1 MVKQKINSSCLN
13 NTFSLAHWLW
23 LSMLFASFPFV
34 VQAQGGDRKQLPQ
47 NFEYYKDKVAEIK
60 GEDLTLA
67 RQYADSMLRAAA
79 VALDSLKM
87 AEAMKNVGDLNSDA
101 GEYAEAIKWFHRG
114 LSLANQVGDRSMV
127 VRIHNNLGG
136 VYLKT
141 ANYEKALSQ
150 YNRAYSLGRSILSPL
165 QRATLLNNLGIIYR
179 YLKQYQQSKLYLT
192 EALELYQQQENILGI
207 GQVYNNLGI
216 LAQEQ
221 GEFENAEEFYL
232 KAKALSEDNERP
244 TGVAYASSNL
254 ASIYIEQKLP
264 EKALPYLYNSA
275 KIKKEQD
282 DKLGLINTYNYL
294 GKAWMQMGRADSAIY
309 YYKKGSLY
317 ADSIENVSKKI
328 EVLSG
333 LARAFDQQG
342 KTGNLGL
349 LYTQIINLKDSSF
362 NQERAAQLAIAQ
374 AELDMTRKEETIKV
388 LTEEAEQTSLK
399 LKTRELILL
408 FSVPMVILLAV
419 FTVFYVRR
427 FRSERTAH
435 RQLLLRH
442 EEIRAQ
448 KDKIEQQHQT
458 ITHQNLELQQA
469 NKLIEHYNS
478 ELQLVNEQL
487 EDKIRERTRALADT
501 YRKLSF
507 HINNTPLAVLEW
519 SKNLT
524 LVRWPEQA
532 EKIFGFKAQQVLGS
546 PARDLSFM
554 KDEQHQAFL
563 ESIRQ
568 GHVGLQTRQHSF
580 QQVYQRADGDIIFVE
595 WSHSVL
601 TDEMGQIESVLSI
614 ANDVSLREKA
624 YQETS
629 QINEELD
636 TFIYKASHDL
646 RGPIARMQGII
657 NLGKIESSDPQAHFY
672 FDLLNRV
679 SNELH
684 NLLMRLL
691 MVHNIHQHM
700 LNIEHIY
707 FYDFVENLIQD
718 MPAQHKKQA
727 FTFQN
732 QIPQNLSILSD
743 KNLLSIILLNLL
755 DNSLTYADNHNPF
768 IVVNAK
774 VVHGNK
780 LSFSVQ
786 DNGPGIAE
794 NLQEKVFD
802 MFFQGST
809 KSTGMGL
816 GLYMV
821 RKAVRKLNGDV
832 KLERKD
838 GLTTFSVLLP
848 ESEVMH
854 LIPAPEPVR
863 I

>member
-1 MVKQKINSSCLN
+1 MEGQKINSSCLN
-13 NTFSLAHWLW
+13 KTFSLVPCL
-23 LSMLFASFPFV
+23 LLGMLLVMLPVALM
-34 VQAQGGDRKQLPQ
+34 AQGGERMPLPK
-47 NFEYYKDKVAEIK
+47 NFKYYQEKVAEHQP
-60 GEDLTLA
+60 EDLTLA
-67 RQYADSMLRAAA
+67 QQYADSMLRASA
-79 VALDSLKM
+79 VSHDSLNM
-87 AEAMKNVGDLNSDA
+87 AEAMKTIGDLNGNA

-114 LSLANQVGDRSMV
+114 LSLANQIGDRTMV

-192 EALELYQQQENILGI
+192 EALEMYQQQDNVVGI
-207 GQVYNNLGI
+207 GQVFNNLGI

-221 GEFENAEEFYL
+221 GDFDNAEDFYL
-232 KAKALSEDNERP
+232 KAKALSEENNRA

-264 EKALPYLYNSA
+264 LKALPYLHDAA

-294 GKAWMQMGRADSAIY
+294 GKAWLQLGRADSAVY
-309 YYKKGSLY
+309 YYKRGSLY

-342 KTGNLGL
+342 ITGNLGI
-349 LYTQIINLKDSSF
+349 LYTQIISLKDSSF

-374 AELDMTRKEETIKV
+374 AELDMTRKEEAIKV
-388 LTEEAEQTSLK
+388 LTEEAEQNSLK

-408 FSVPMVILLAV
+408 VSIPLVILLGV
-419 FTVFYVRR
+419 FTVFYVQR

-469 NKLIEHYNS
+469 NKLIEHYNR

-487 EDKIRERTRALADT
+487 EDKIRERTRALTDT

-519 SKNLT
+519 SKSLT

-532 EKIFGFKAQQVLGS
+532 EKIFGYKAQQVLGS
-546 PARDLSFM
+546 SADELSFM
-554 KDEQHQAFL
+554 KDEQHQSFL
-563 ESIRQ
+563 ENIRQ
-568 GHVGLQTRQHSF
+568 GHDGLQTRQHSF
-580 QQVYQRADGDIIFVE
+580 QQVFLREDGDLVFVE

-601 TDEMGQIESVLSI
+601 TDESGQIESVLSI

-657 NLGKIESSDPQAHFY
+657 NLGKIESKDPQAHFY

-691 MVHNIHQHM
+691 MVHNIHQHL
-700 LNIEHIY
+700 LNMEHIY
-707 FYDFVENLIQD
+707 FYDFVENLIQE
-718 MPAQHKKQA
+718 MPTQHKKQA

-732 QIPQNLSILSD
+732 QIPQNLAIVSD
-743 KNLLSIILLNLL
+743 KNLLSIIILNLL
-755 DNSLTYADNHNPF
+755 DNSLTFADNHNPF
-768 IVVNAK
+768 VVVNAK
-774 VVHGNK
+774 VIHGNK
-780 LSFSVQ
+780 ISFSVQ

-821 RKAVRKLNGDV
+821 RKAVRRLNGEV

-854 LIPAPEPVR
+854 VTARPEPVK

>member
-1 MVKQKINSSCLN
+1 MWLGL
-13 NTFSLAHWLW
+13 FMASL
-23 LSMLFASFPFV
+23 PFTV
-34 VQAQGGDRKQLPQ
+34 LAQGGARKPLPHTYK
-47 NFEYYKDKVAEIK
+47 YYQEKVAEFQQT
-60 GEDLTLA
+60 DLTQA
-67 RQYADSMLRAAA
+67 RHYADSMLKAAA
-79 VALDSLKM
+79 ISQDSVGM
-87 AEAMKNVGDLNSDA
+87 AEAMKAIGDLHSNS
-101 GEYAEAIKWFHRG
+101 GEYAQSIIWFHRG
-114 LSLANQVGDRSMV
+114 LSLANHLRDRSIA

-150 YNRAYSLGRSILSPL
+150 YNRAYSLGRSTFSPM

-179 YLKQYQQSKLYLT
+179 YLNQYQQSRLYLM
-192 EALELYQQQENILGI
+192 EALELHQQQDNSFGI

-216 LAQEQ
+216 LEQ
-221 GEFENAEEFYL
+221 QQGDFSKAEDFYQ
-232 KAKALSEDNERP
+232 KAKVLSEKTDRAA
-244 TGVAYASSNL
+244 GIAYASSNL
-254 ASIYIEQKLP
+254 ASIYLEQKLP
-264 EKALPYLYNSA
+264 QKALPFLHNSA
-275 KIKKEQD
+275 NIKKEQD

-294 GKAWMQMGRADSAIY
+294 GKAWLQLGRADSAVY
-309 YYKKGSLY
+309 YYRMCSLY
-317 ADSIENVSKKI
+317 ADSIENVSKKV
-328 EVLSG
+328 EALTG
-333 LARAFDQQG
+333 MARALDQQG
-342 KTGNLGL
+342 RNANLGSI
-349 LYTQIINLKDSSF
+349 YSQIISLKDSSF
-362 NQERAAQLAIAQ
+362 NQEIAAQLAIAQ
-374 AELDMTRKEETIKV
+374 AELDMTRKEEAIQV

-408 FSVPMVILLAV
+408 FSVPLVLLLAL
-419 FTVFYVRR
+419 FTVIYLRR

-458 ITHQNLELQQA
+458 ITHQNFELQEA
-469 NKLIEHYNS
+469 NSLIEHFNR

-487 EDKIRERTRALADT
+487 EDKIRERTRALTDT

-519 SKNLT
+519 SKSLS

-532 EKIFGFKAQQVLGS
+532 EKIFGYKAQQVLGS
-546 PARDLSFM
+546 SADELSFM
-554 KDEQHQAFL
+554 KDEQHLAFL
-563 ESIRQ
+563 DNIRQ
-568 GHVGLQTRQHSF
+568 ADNGLQTKQHSF
-580 QQVYQRADGDIIFVE
+580 LQEYLREDGDRIFVE

-601 TDEMGQIESVLSI
+601 TDEQGQIESVLSI

-657 NLGKIESSDPQAHFY
+657 NLGKIESKDPQAHFY

-691 MVHNIHQHM
+691 MVHNVHQHLLCM
-700 LNIEHIY
+700 EHIP
-707 FYDFVENLIQD
+707 FYDFVENLIED
-718 MPAQHKKQA
+718 LPDQHKKQA

-732 QIPQNLSILSD
+732 QIPRNLTILSD
-743 KNLLSIILLNLL
+743 KNLLSIILVNLL
-755 DNSLTYADNHNPF
+755 DNSLTFADNHNPF
-768 IVVNAK
+768 VVVNAK
-774 VVHGNK
+774 VLKGGK
-780 LSFSVQ
+780 LYFSVQ

-794 NLQEKVFD
+794 NLHDKVFD

-821 RKAVRKLNGDV
+821 RKAVRKLNGEV
-832 KLERKD
+832 KLEKKD

-848 ESEVMH
+848 ESEVLH
-854 LIPAPEPVR
+854 VTPPTPEPSKISAV
-863 I
+863 

>member
-1 MVKQKINSSCLN
+1 
-13 NTFSLAHWLW
+13 
-23 LSMLFASFPFV
+23 MLFASFPFV